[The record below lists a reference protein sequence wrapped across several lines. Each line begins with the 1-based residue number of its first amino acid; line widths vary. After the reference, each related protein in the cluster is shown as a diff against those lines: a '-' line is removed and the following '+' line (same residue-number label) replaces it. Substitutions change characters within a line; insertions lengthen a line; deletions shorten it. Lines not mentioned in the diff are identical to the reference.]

1 MFFDISHDFEGSLH
15 RMGFWKVVKR
25 VILHHLMKL
34 QYSNFYFCSIALNNM
49 INVMVIWKILMTLNI
64 LLKCPNR
71 LTTNTFFQFQIH
83 TFVAKSVYSIGSN
96 ITISTLTFSPKA
108 KDNGKMLACQAKI
121 KDLPGSGMDSKKKL
135 LVYCKYDF
143 DSKIS

>member
-1 MFFDISHDFEGSLH
+1 MFLTCPYGST
-15 RMGFWKVVKR
+15 
-25 VILHHLMKL
+25 
-34 QYSNFYFCSIALNNM
+34 SNI
-49 INVMVIWKILMTLNI
+49 
-64 LLKCPNR
+64 
-71 LTTNTFFQFQIH
+71 FFQFQIH

-143 DSKIS
+143 NSKAF